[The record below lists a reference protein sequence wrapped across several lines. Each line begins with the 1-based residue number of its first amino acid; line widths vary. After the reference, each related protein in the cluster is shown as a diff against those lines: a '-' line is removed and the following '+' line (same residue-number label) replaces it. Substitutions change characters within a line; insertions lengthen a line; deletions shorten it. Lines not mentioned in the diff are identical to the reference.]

1 MNNSSF
7 ESAMA
12 GTAEYGRGERFS
24 PLHFMTSLM
33 PTVYE
38 GKLYLFASCSKAIT
52 FMRGLN
58 TRKLDFAGLK
68 RPNHVI

>member
-1 MNNSSF
+1 
-7 ESAMA
+7 MA
-12 GTAEYGRGERFS
+12 GTIRLTLNTAEGGERFS

-38 GKLYLFASCSKAIT
+38 GKLCLFASCSKAIT